1 MDIVEKVREAGI
13 VGAGG
18 AGFPTHVK
26 INCKAEY
33 VIANGAECE
42 PLLRV
47 DQQVMAVYAQ
57 DLVDGMRVVMEQTG
71 ALQGV
76 ICLKSHYHDA
86 VEALL
91 AVLQGDDKIRLH
103 QMKSYYPAGDEQE
116 MVYDVTGRVVPTG
129 GLPLDVGAVVC
140 NVSTLVNIAH
150 AMNGEP
156 VTDKFVTVGGEVE
169 HPATFCV
176 PVGTPISTIIAA
188 AGGPAD
194 RSEYILILG
203 GPCMGALSEDWE
215 TPVTK
220 TTGGVLVFKKDHP
233 LIAKKGN
240 NSKEDIKLAQA
251 VCCQCSMCTQLCPRN
266 ALGLRVEPHKAM
278 RAAANAQGGLLGDV
292 NGVFS
297 CCDCGICTY
306 FACNFGLKPSKMMGM
321 FKQSLGEAGIKPK
334 KEVYGRVDPGLELKK
349 VPVSRMIS
357 RMGVKQYDVPAPLA
371 SGVTQV
377 VDVKIPLKMHIGV
390 PSVSV
395 VRTGSTVSK
404 GQLIAD
410 IPEGALG
417 AKIHASING
426 TVTDITDTYIEI
438 RSDGGTR

>member
-57 DLVDGMRVVMEQTG
+57 ELIDGMRAVMEQTG
-71 ALQGV
+71 AQKGT

-86 VEALL
+86 VNALN
-91 AVLQGDDKIRLH
+91 AVLQGDDRISLH
-103 QMKSYYPAGDEQE
+103 PMKSYYPAGDEQQ
-116 MVYDVTGRVVPTG
+116 MVYEVTGRVVPTG

-140 NVSTLVNIAH
+140 NVSTLVNIAR
-150 AMNGEP
+150 AMHGEP

-169 HPATFCV
+169 NPATFCV
-176 PVGTPISTIIAA
+176 PVGTSVGAIIAA
-188 AGGPAD
+188 AGGPVEK
-194 RSEYILILG
+194 REYILILG
-203 GPCMGALSEDWE
+203 GPCMGALSEDWD

-220 TTGGVLVFKKDHP
+220 TTGGVLVIKKDHP
-233 LIAKKGN
+233 LISKKEN
-240 NSKEDIKLAQA
+240 NSKEDMKLAQA

-278 RAAANAQGGLLGDV
+278 RAAANAQGALLGDI

-306 FACNFGLKPSKMMGM
+306 FACNFGLKPSKMMGL
-321 FKQSLGEAGIKPK
+321 FKQSLGAAGVRPE
-334 KEVYGRVDPGLELKK
+334 KEVYGQVDPGLELKK
-349 VPVSRMIS
+349 IPVTRMVSRMGI
-357 RMGVKQYDVPAPLA
+357 KKYDVPAPLL
-371 SGVTQV
+371 SGIMQTEC
-377 VDVKIPLKMHIGV
+377 VKIPLKMHIGA
-390 PSVSV
+390 PSVPV
-395 VRTGSTVSK
+395 VGQGNAVHK

-410 IPEGALG
+410 IPAGALG
-417 AKIHASING
+417 AKIHASISG
-426 TVTDITDTYIEI
+426 TVAEITDTYIEI
-438 RSDGGTR
+438 RSDGGVR